1 LPTTTTLTLV
11 FTELAPEDDDDCC
24 PPPPPLVWGGGW
36 VAGNVRMGKSTY
48 KLYIIGFTALIWAI
62 VQTIDFEQVGWAETN
77 TLWENKGE
85 IG

>member
-36 VAGNVRMGKSTY
+36 VAGNGEAQIKVNKTNYNRIY
-48 KLYIIGFTALIWAI
+48 GFDLGNCIA
-62 VQTIDFEQVGWAETN
+62 D
-77 TLWENKGE
+77 
-85 IG
+85 